1 MIDFIVLNK
10 INKIYKQGGLIFV
23 FKKLLSIAFRE
34 SKNNLRAAYFKLST
48 SENFNFNGRKLNYFR
63 HNFNLAYANE
73 RTIEVAIVE
82 DFLKQLPKDARIL
95 ELGNVLTH
103 YGFNNIKRDVLDK
116 YDPAPHVINEDV
128 VSFNPQLKY
137 DAIFSISTLE
147 HVGWDEDV
155 RDPEKIVVAVTN
167 LTSNC
172 LAPHGV
178 MLVTVPL
185 GYNTYFDEQLS
196 KGSSYFLE
204 KYFFKRISSKNQ
216 WKQVDYVDVA
226 GAKFDQPY
234 NNANAMCIGIVHA

>member
-1 MIDFIVLNK
+1 MLNK
-10 INKIYKQGGLIFV
+10 IRKIYKQDGLIFV
-23 FKKLLSIAFRE
+23 FKKLLSIAIRE

-48 SENFNFNGRKLNYFR
+48 SEKFNFNGRKLNYFR
-63 HNFNLAYANE
+63 HNFNLAYENE

-82 DFLKQLPKDARIL
+82 DFLRQLAKDARIL
-95 ELGNVLTH
+95 EVGNVLTH
-103 YGFNNIKRDVLDK
+103 YGFNKITRDVLDK

-128 VSFNPQLKY
+128 VSFNPLVKY

-155 RDPEKIVVAVTN
+155 RDPEKIIAAVAN

-185 GYNTYFDEQLS
+185 GYNAYFDEQLS
-196 KGSSYFLE
+196 KGSSYFSE

-216 WKQVDYVDVA
+216 WRQVDYVDLMGV
-226 GAKFDQPY
+226 KFGQPY

>member
-1 MIDFIVLNK
+1 MLNK
-10 INKIYKQGGLIFV
+10 IRKIYKQDGLIYV

-34 SKNNLRAAYFKLST
+34 LKNNLRAAYFKLSIP
-48 SENFNFNGRKLNYFR
+48 EKFNFNGRKLSYFR
-63 HNFNLAYANE
+63 HNFNFAYENE

-82 DFLKQLPKDARIL
+82 DFLRQLAKDARIL
-95 ELGNVLTH
+95 EVGNVLTH
-103 YGFNNIKRDVLDK
+103 YGFNNITRDVLDK
-116 YDPAPHVINEDV
+116 YDPAPHVINKDV
-128 VSFNPQLKY
+128 VNYNPQVKY

-155 RDPEKIVVAVTN
+155 RDPEKIIAAVAN

-185 GYNTYFDEQLS
+185 GYNTFFDEQLS
-196 KGSSYFLE
+196 KGSSYFSE
-204 KYFFKRISSKNQ
+204 KYFFKRISSKNV
-216 WKQVDYVDVA
+216 WRQVDYVDLV
-226 GAKFDQPY
+226 GVKFGQPY